1 MAGLGGAAEQRPQ
14 VWESNPQ
21 LRAGSKS
28 AISGD
33 VLLVLMA
40 VGSNTPSRVN
50 AEMHGGIR
58 AELGEL
64 VGLGGDACI
73 VK

>member
-1 MAGLGGAAEQRPQ
+1 M
-14 VWESNPQ
+14 WEANPQ

-40 VGSNTPSRVN
+40 LGSNTPSRVN
-50 AEMHGGIR
+50 AEMRGGIR
-58 AELGEL
+58 AELGDL
-64 VGLGGDACI
+64 VGLGGYA
-73 VK
+73 

>member
-1 MAGLGGAAEQRPQ
+1 M
-14 VWESNPQ
+14 WEANPQ

-50 AEMHGGIR
+50 TEMCGGIR
-58 AELGEL
+58 AELGDL
-64 VGLGGDACI
+64 VGLGGYA
-73 VK
+73 